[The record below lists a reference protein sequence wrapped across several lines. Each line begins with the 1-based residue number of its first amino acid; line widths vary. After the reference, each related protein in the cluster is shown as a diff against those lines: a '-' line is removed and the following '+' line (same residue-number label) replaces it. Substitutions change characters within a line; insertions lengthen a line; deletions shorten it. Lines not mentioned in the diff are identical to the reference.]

1 MSKRLDYTTFSSILK
16 PLFAM
21 ASQLRHSGLEQPLI
35 ELVLL
40 RVSQINGCA
49 YCIDMHT
56 KDARAA
62 GETEQRLYLVQV
74 WREAASMYSERERAA
89 LAWAE
94 AVTRLGEHGVSDE
107 VYEQATAAFSNEEL
121 VHLNM
126 AVVMINSWNRF
137 GVTFQ
142 SEPGHYQPA
151 PAKLAS

>member
-1 MSKRLDYTTFSSILK
+1 MSKRLAFNNFSTILK
-16 PLFAM
+16 PLSTM
-21 ASQLRHSGLEQPLI
+21 AAQLRHSGLEQPLI

-56 KDARAA
+56 KDARAG

-94 AVTRLGEHGVSDE
+94 EVTDISKHGVSDE
-107 VYEQATAAFSNEEL
+107 VYQQATAAFNEEEL

-126 AVVMINSWNRF
+126 AVVMINGWNRF
-137 GVTFQ
+137 AITFHA
-142 SEPGHYQPA
+142 EPGHYE
-151 PAKLAS
+151 PAKKAS

>member
-1 MSKRLDYTTFSSILK
+1 MSKRIDYTRFSNVLK

-21 ASQLRHSGLEQPLI
+21 GTQLRHSGIEQPLI

-56 KDARAA
+56 KDARAG
-62 GETEQRLYLVQV
+62 GETEQRLYMVQV

-94 AVTRLGEHGVSDE
+94 AVTRISEHGVPED
-107 VYEQATAAFSNEEL
+107 VYEQATKAFSDEEL
-121 VHLNM
+121 VNLNM
-126 AVVMINSWNRF
+126 AVAMINSWNRF
-137 GVTFQ
+137 AITFH
-142 SEPGHYQPA
+142 SEPGHYEPA
-151 PAKLAS
+151 AAKLAS

>member
-1 MSKRLDYTTFSSILK
+1 MSKRLAFGNFPNVLK
-16 PLFAM
+16 PMNAM
-21 ASQLRHSGLEQPLI
+21 AAQLRHSGLEQPLI

-94 AVTRLGEHGVSDE
+94 EVTRIGEHGVSDD
-107 VYEQATAAFSNEEL
+107 VYQQATQAFSDEEL

-126 AVVMINSWNRF
+126 AVVMINGWNRF
-137 GVTFQ
+137 AITFH

-151 PAKLAS
+151 QVKQAS